1 MQSLNEDEFGV
12 IFSFLDCIFVHE
24 TFSLVSRS
32 FNSLL
37 IRDEYQKEYVRKKI
51 QRLTSEDTKKHDP
64 TNSAPKSY
72 NRYRMD
78 KLYDPYLHLENNFRK
93 TFLELKEKV
102 EKEIEESVEERRK
115 VAKIRSS
122 KEELYQHFEEIKST
136 IQEKHLE
143 PLKGVD
149 LTKESCTEGQK
160 SNHKKI
166 IFNGDGSVGKTW
178 LIHYL
183 DFGDA
188 PTYYNLPFDTS
199 TISYHYNNIEI
210 SKFYLWDTAGQEEL
224 RPLSYPETDLFCACF
239 STVSTN
245 SFENIQHKWI
255 PEIRHYNPD
264 IPIILIGCKVDL
276 RKSLKVLQELKF
288 QHFTTPISFSEGELM
303 ARSTGCCTYVES
315 SAITGEGNTKELAE
329 IFAKTL
335 IYYNQRELFPKK
347 KKKNC
352 QLM

>member
-12 IFSFLDCIFVHE
+12 IFSFLDCIFVYE

-51 QRLTSEDTKKHDP
+51 HRLTSEDTKKHDP
-64 TNSAPKSY
+64 TNSAPKSF

-78 KLYDPYLHLENNFRK
+78 KLYDPYLHLENNYRK

-102 EKEIEESVEERRK
+102 LKEIEESVEERRK

-166 IFNGDGSVGKTW
+166 VSCVSAESRVLKFTQIFNGDGSVGKTW

-199 TISYHYNNIEI
+199 TISYQYNNIEI
-210 SKFYLWDTAGQEEL
+210 SKFYLWDTAGQEE
-224 RPLSYPETDLFCACF
+224 
-239 STVSTN
+239 
-245 SFENIQHKWI
+245 
-255 PEIRHYNPD
+255 
-264 IPIILIGCKVDL
+264 
-276 RKSLKVLQELKF
+276 
-288 QHFTTPISFSEGELM
+288 
-303 ARSTGCCTYVES
+303 
-315 SAITGEGNTKELAE
+315 
-329 IFAKTL
+329 
-335 IYYNQRELFPKK
+335 
-347 KKKNC
+347 
-352 QLM
+352 